1 MCSMKPLKH
10 KGHFPSKQIRPPK
23 STGCVNKPKVMNY
36 TNKNLVNLLLESFK
50 YQFWCIQTKMVRL
63 HCIWLAWLA
72 FLKLSNYFF
81 YYQTY
86 IVEKLEKLSIWKDFQ
101 RMWIYCY
108 CLKALFASK
117 SAVENVAHG
126 IELHWLTESLGLGL
140 VIMRPEFQWLLDTLF
155 QDKMHCP
162 FTRTSIYLLLKVKL
176 FYNQQPKN
184 RF

>member
-1 MCSMKPLKH
+1 
-10 KGHFPSKQIRPPK
+10 
-23 STGCVNKPKVMNY
+23 
-36 TNKNLVNLLLESFK
+36 
-50 YQFWCIQTKMVRL
+50 
-63 HCIWLAWLA
+63 
-72 FLKLSNYFF
+72 
-81 YYQTY
+81 
-86 IVEKLEKLSIWKDFQ
+86 
-101 RMWIYCY
+101 MWIYCF

-184 RF
+184 RFQLEEKGVLQSASRALIAMDTQKKRRRSSKQIKALIRL